1 MSKKSKKKSGKKKPK
16 ARKNPKRV
24 AAAKKAYAKSRRA
37 GKGLA
42 GYNKKKNK
50 KKSGG
55 RKKGYSKKKGKKKG
69 GKKGRSYAAK
79 KHSILGYKDAA
90 KSAAQRKA
98 MHDRLV
104 AEGKPPAVV
113 QAIMSR
119 FYRGKG
125 AKKTKSKSSF
135 FKNYRAQEAA
145 DRQAAYMAAE
155 YARTAHRHNN

>member
-55 RKKGYSKKKGKKKG
+55 RKKGYASKKGKKS
-69 GKKGRSYAAK
+69 GKSKAKSYAAK
-79 KHSILGYKDAA
+79 KSSFSGGAVLARARFNKLVARLEEKGYDKKTATGLAKRAVRQSAAMGRGAA
-90 KSAAQRKA
+90 KHKAA
-98 MHDRLV
+98 
-104 AEGKPPAVV
+104 E
-113 QAIMSR
+113 
-119 FYRGKG
+119 
-125 AKKTKSKSSF
+125 
-135 FKNYRAQEAA
+135 EAA
-145 DRQAAYMAAE
+145 AKEAYMPGN
-155 YARTAHRHNN
+155 YARHVQYY